1 MSMVKIKHMFARF
14 ESARLQGKQQA
25 NVYIDVIIILIILYL
40 QLNIYSAAIV
50 LVLEAAKNEDLNR

>member
-1 MSMVKIKHMFARF
+1 MLARF